1 MFTSNPFAEVSSLI
15 PVAVM
20 QGYVVLMIILVIG
33 GTVLDIIH
41 KGSAK
46 YFFENAKAAQK
57 NAKRTVSDAEKRSL
71 AMQTVANEVLTS
83 SEFKNPKRRVSHLFT
98 MYGFVLFIV
107 ASAILI
113 FAYPTPADQAP
124 ALLSLLWHLGALSLC
139 FGGYWFWFFI
149 RVDVFAEGHPWHRL
163 VRADLFI
170 VSLLAMATFGLIWSV
185 LQAAGAGGLSTFFFA
200 LFVIASTTLFST
212 VLWSKFAH
220 MFFKPA
226 AAYQKRLIM
235 ADGSLEN
242 LPADYD
248 LTDPEV
254 QAKYPDIPEYMGKN
268 PPDMGLGIKRESP
281 NHY

>member
-1 MFTSNPFAEVSSLI
+1 MFTSNPFAEISSLI

-98 MYGFVLFIV
+98 MYGFILFIV
-107 ASAILI
+107 TSAILI
-113 FAYPTPADQAP
+113 FSYPTPADQAP
-124 ALLSLLWHLGALSLC
+124 ALLSLLWHLGALMLC

-149 RVDVFAEGHPWHRL
+149 RVDVFVEGNPWYRL

-170 VSLLAMATFGLIWSV
+170 VSLLAMATFGLVWSI

-235 ADGSLEN
+235 ADGSREN

-248 LTDPEV
+248 LSDPEV